1 MPIIIKPEDVARV
14 IGTAAPETSNARKY
28 FTRAINRN
36 STQIAISDI
45 KKTVGNIPVIARG
58 GNGVRPVHMSDVTA
72 IIPMPIEIDDTITAV
87 QMDEYERATGLGR
100 QQIIDT
106 LLGYWFEVVR
116 RTTRAL
122 CAQAHKGSID
132 YMMQAGT
139 EMVRYQVDYG
149 TVIGLT
155 DATAVANLKASQII
169 TAMEALID
177 KINGNGIGGDVEF
190 VAESSVYSQI
200 IEVAAAQKSLPVT
213 MGSGFIDFGGYR
225 VMRDNDV
232 WEDIAANG
240 TKTTNRMLATGEL
253 LARAVNAGQELDFLR
268 VDDTIAREAMP
279 MYSFTKERNDQRGTE
294 LYVKSKPFPLVNVK
308 GLAVMKFGA

>member
-14 IGTAAPETSNARKY
+14 ISAAAPETSNARKY

-58 GNGVRPVHMSDVTA
+58 GNGVRPTHRADVTA
-72 IIPMPIEIDDTITAV
+72 VIPMAIEIDDVLTAV
-87 QMDEYERATGLGR
+87 QMDEYERATGLGK
-100 QQIIDT
+100 QQVIDT

-132 YMMQAGT
+132 YMMQAGD
-139 EMVRYQVDYG
+139 EMVRYQVEYG
-149 TVIGLT
+149 TVTGKT
-155 DATAVANLKASQII
+155 DATAVASLKAGQII
-169 TAMEALID
+169 TAMESLID
-177 KINGNGIGGDVEF
+177 VINGNGIGGDVEF
-190 VAESSVYSQI
+190 VAESSVYSQL
-200 IEVAAAQKSLPVT
+200 IEVASAQKSLPVT

-232 WEDIAANG
+232 WQDIAENG
-240 TKTTNRMLATGEL
+240 TKSTKRMLATGEL

-268 VDDTIAREAMP
+268 VDDTVAREAMP
-279 MYSFTKERNDQRGTE
+279 MYSFTKERNDQRGTD